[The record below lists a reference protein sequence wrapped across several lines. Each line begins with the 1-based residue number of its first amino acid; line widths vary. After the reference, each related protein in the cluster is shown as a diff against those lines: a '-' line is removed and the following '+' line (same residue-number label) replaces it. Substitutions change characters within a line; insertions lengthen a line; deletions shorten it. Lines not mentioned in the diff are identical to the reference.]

1 MKFQNAAAFLCV
13 SIFLTELS
21 AQKNII
27 ILLSHVRQLPY
38 RAAYMG
44 NFVEQ
49 RFHLTLCKT
58 NGDLRWQFTRNFK
71 SNSFFL

>member
-1 MKFQNAAAFLCV
+1 MYLMYFHALC
-13 SIFLTELS
+13 SKML
-21 AQKNII
+21 ARK
-27 ILLSHVRQLPY
+27 LLKTLECFMYQVCMLPVPLARWLPY

-58 NGDLRWQFTRNFK
+58 NGDLIW
-71 SNSFFL
+71 